1 MTTFVLLGLMTLV
14 ILVLAALVI
23 YLADRFNILER
34 EAHDLMR
41 KLQDAQARPTGP
53 YAGLSGKALWDAVTG
68 LETGNLDELT
78 LDGVRK
84 RYRLLLADHINWVF
98 NEGVG
103 DVAKAYD
110 AVPTNVRTLRTPK
123 AQVESWLPPEAV
135 AEIYRCGQGYAVG
148 DPDTLPGLAQRL
160 DQVCNQLHVQCSLEP
175 GQPASQLLMPPR
187 AEAQTAGGAPASGGL
202 TQIAAGG
209 ATVPGL
215 ALPGSASS
223 PIPLS
228 K

>member
-34 EAHDLMR
+34 ETRDLIR

-53 YAGLSGKALWDAVTG
+53 YAGLTGKALWDAVTG
-68 LETGNLDELT
+68 LETGKLDELT

-84 RYRLLLADHINWVF
+84 RYRLLLSDHIQWVF
-98 NEGVG
+98 NQGVS
-103 DVAKAYD
+103 DVAKGYD
-110 AVPTNVRTLRTPK
+110 GVPNNARTLRTPQ

-148 DPDTLPGLAQRL
+148 DPAALPGLAQRL
-160 DQVCNQLHVQCSLEP
+160 DEVCNQLHVQCSLEP

-187 AEAQTAGGAPASGGL
+187 PTAQGAGGAPPNADAL
-202 TQIAAGG
+202 QITAGAVNSPVAA
-209 ATVPGL
+209 AKPV
-215 ALPGSASS
+215 ASS
-223 PIPLS
+223 GE
-228 K
+228 

>member
-1 MTTFVLLGLMTLV
+1 MTTFVLLALMMLV
-14 ILVLAALVI
+14 ILVLVALVI
-23 YLADRFNILER
+23 YLSDRFNILER

-41 KLQDAQARPTGP
+41 KLQDAQVRPTGP

-68 LETGNLDELT
+68 LETGKLDELT

-84 RYRLLLADHINWVF
+84 RYRLLLADHTQWIF

-103 DVAKAYD
+103 DVAKGHD
-110 AVPTNVRTLRTPK
+110 AVPSNVRTLRTPK

-148 DPDTLPGLAQRL
+148 DPSALPVLRQRL
-160 DQVCNQLHVQCSLEP
+160 DQVCDQLHAQCVLEP

-187 AEAQTAGGAPASGGL
+187 AEAQ
-202 TQIAAGG
+202 AAGESPVAGVPAQITAAG

-215 ALPGSASS
+215 ALPGSASKS
-223 PIPLS
+223 VPPPA
-228 K
+228 

>member
-135 AEIYRCGQGYAVG
+135 AEIDRCGQGYAVG

-187 AEAQTAGGAPASGGL
+187 PTAQG
-202 TQIAAGG
+202 AGG
-209 ATVPGL
+209 ATPNAD
-215 ALPGSASS
+215 ALQITSGAVNSPVAAAKPVSS
-223 PIPLS
+223 S
-228 K
+228 GE